1 MQRCVH
7 TLPMPAA
14 ANKHWLPDLC
24 RLPRIAAA
32 LAVAEMVVVLMAIT
46 PRPEGMWNL
55 KEFVGTS
62 GFALWLALVVAM
74 LLCKSRTLIHRLPRP
89 LGVLCSIS
97 LPMALAA
104 FGAWCVKQ
112 IDLGLGYGLLMPEVN
127 TLHFISSIALM
138 TGLITAIA
146 LRYFYVREQWQ
157 AQIHAHSK
165 AEVDALQARIR
176 PHFLFNSMNSIA
188 SLIRR
193 DPVTAERA
201 VEDLAD
207 LFRAALGTGV
217 GETNLGEEIILAE
230 RYLGIEA
237 LRLGDRMR
245 IVWDIAP
252 EVDRNMKMPRLI
264 LQPLLENAVIHGI
277 SRLPEGGEIRIQ
289 IRQTPKLLAF
299 EIHNPSPPLRESDN
313 NNNGHAQD
321 SIAQRLRY
329 HFGAKAQLRTSYR
342 DGRYICEGECPLT

>member
-1 MQRCVH
+1 MH
-7 TLPMPAA
+7 TLPMPDA
-14 ANKHWLPDLC
+14 ANKQWLPDLC

-46 PRPEGMWNL
+46 PRAEGMWSL
-55 KEFVGTS
+55 KEFIGTS

-74 LLCKSRTLIHRLPRP
+74 LLCKSRGLINRLPIH

-104 FGAWCVKQ
+104 FGALCVKQ

-157 AQIHAHSK
+157 AQVNAHAK
-165 AEVDALQARIR
+165 AQVDALQARIR

-188 SLIRR
+188 SLIKR

-207 LFRAALGTGV
+207 LFRAALGAGNSEST
-217 GETNLGEEIILAE
+217 LGEEIVLAE
-230 RYLGIEA
+230 RYLGIEG
-237 LRLGDRMR
+237 LRLGDRLKTL
-245 IVWDIAP
+245 WDIAP
-252 EVDRNMKMPRLI
+252 EVDRSMRMPRLI

-277 SRLPEGGEIRIQ
+277 SRLPEGGEILIKIWQ
-289 IRQTPKLLAF
+289 APKFLSF
-299 EIHNPSPPLRESDN
+299 VIENPAPPPRESDN
-313 NNNGHAQD
+313 SNGHAQD

-329 HFGAKAQLRTSYR
+329 QFGAKAQLRTAYR
-342 DGRYICEGECPLT
+342 DGRYICEGECPLP

>member
-1 MQRCVH
+1 
-7 TLPMPAA
+7 MPDT
-14 ANKHWLPDLC
+14 ANKPWLPDLC

-46 PRPEGMWNL
+46 PRPEGLWNL
-55 KEFVGTS
+55 KEFIGTS

-74 LLCKSRTLIHRLPRP
+74 LLCKGRGLINRLPMA
-89 LGVLCSIS
+89 LGILCSIS

-104 FGAWCVKQ
+104 FGAGFVKQ

-127 TLHFISSIALM
+127 TMHFISSIALM

-157 AQIHAHSK
+157 AQVNAHAK
-165 AEVDALQARIR
+165 AQVDALQARIR

-207 LFRAALGTGV
+207 LFRAALGAGNSEST
-217 GETNLGEEIILAE
+217 LGEEIILAE

-237 LRLGDRMR
+237 LRLGDRLKTL
-245 IVWDIAP
+245 WDIAP
-252 EVDRNMKMPRLI
+252 EVDRDMRMPRLI

-277 SRLPEGGEIRIQ
+277 SRLPEGGEILIK
-289 IRQTPKLLAF
+289 IRQASKSLSF
-299 EIHNPSPPLRESDN
+299 IIENPAPPPRESDN
-313 NNNGHAQD
+313 SNGHAQD

-329 HFGAKAQLRTSYR
+329 QFGAKAQLRTTYR
-342 DGRYICEGECPLT
+342 DGRYICQGECPLT

>member
-1 MQRCVH
+1 
-7 TLPMPAA
+7 MPVI
-14 ANKHWLPDLC
+14 HSPPWLPDLC

-32 LAVAEMVVVLMAIT
+32 LAMAEMVVILMAMT
-46 PRPEGMWNL
+46 PHPRGLWTL
-55 KEFVGTS
+55 KEFIGTS

-74 LLCKSRTLIHRLPRP
+74 LLCKSRGWIHRLPLP
-89 LGVLCSIS
+89 LGILCSVS

-104 FGAWCVKQ
+104 FGALCVKQ

-127 TLHFISSIALM
+127 TLHFMSSIALM

-157 AQIHAHSK
+157 AQVQAHAK
-165 AEVDALQARIR
+165 AQVDALQARIR

-207 LFRAALGTGV
+207 LFRAALGAGSSDS
-217 GETNLGEEIILAE
+217 NLGEEIVLAE

-237 LRLGDRMR
+237 LRLGDRMKV
-245 IVWDIAP
+245 VWDIAP
-252 EVDRNMKMPRLI
+252 DVDRSMKMPRLI

-277 SRLPEGGEIRIQ
+277 SQLPDGGEIHIHIQ
-289 IRQTPKLLAF
+289 QTAKTLLF
-299 EIHNPSPPLRESDN
+299 EIQNPSPPPRELDS
-313 NNNGHAQD
+313 NNGHAQN

-329 HFGAKAQLRTSYR
+329 QFGTNALLFSQYQA
-342 DGRYICEGECPLT
+342 GRYVCRGECPLIQMKAP

>member
-1 MQRCVH
+1 MIDAP
-7 TLPMPAA
+7 LKP
-14 ANKHWLPDLC
+14 WLPDLC

-32 LAVAEMVVVLMAIT
+32 LMAAEMVVVLMAIT
-46 PRPEGMWNL
+46 PHPQGLWTL
-55 KEFVGTS
+55 AEFIGTS

-74 LLCKSRTLIHRLPRP
+74 LLCKSRNMIHRLPLP
-89 LGVLCSIS
+89 LGILCSIS
-97 LPMALAA
+97 LPMVLAG
-104 FGAWCVKQ
+104 FGAFCVKQ

-146 LRYFYVREQWQ
+146 LRYFYMREQWQ
-157 AQIHAHSK
+157 SQVQSQAKAQ
-165 AEVDALQARIR
+165 VDALQARIR

-193 DPVTAERA
+193 DPATAERA

-207 LFRAALGTGV
+207 LFRAALGAGS
-217 GETNLGEEIILAE
+217 GESNLGEEIVLAE

-237 LRLGDRMR
+237 LRLGERLR
-245 IVWDIAP
+245 VVWNIDAN
-252 EVDRNMKMPRLI
+252 VDRSLKLPRLI

-277 SRLPEGGEIRIQ
+277 SRLPDGGEITID
-289 IRQTPKLLAF
+289 IGQTARKLHF
-299 EIHNPSPPLRESDN
+299 EIRNPSLPMLDDSSK
-313 NNNGHAQD
+313 NGHAQD

-329 HFGAKAQLRTSYR
+329 QFGAGAQLVSQYH
-342 DGRYICEGECPLT
+342 DNQYICRGEFPLP

>member
-1 MQRCVH
+1 
-7 TLPMPAA
+7 MPDA
-14 ANKHWLPDLC
+14 ANKPWLPDLC

-32 LAVAEMVVVLMAIT
+32 LAVAEIVVVLMAIT
-46 PRPEGMWNL
+46 PHPEGLWSL
-55 KEFVGTS
+55 KEFIGTS

-74 LLCKSRTLIHRLPRP
+74 LLCKSRGLINRLPMA

-104 FGAWCVKQ
+104 FGAWLVKQ
-112 IDLGLGYGLLMPEVN
+112 IDLGLGYGFLMPEVN
-127 TLHFISSIALM
+127 TMRFISSIALM

-157 AQIHAHSK
+157 AQVNAHAK
-165 AEVDALQARIR
+165 AQVDALQARIR

-207 LFRAALGTGV
+207 LFRAALGAGNSEST
-217 GETNLGEEIILAE
+217 LGEEIILAE

-237 LRLGDRMR
+237 LRLGDRLR
-245 IVWDIAP
+245 TSWDIAP
-252 EVDRNMKMPRLI
+252 DVDRSMRMPRLI

-277 SRLPEGGEIRIQ
+277 SRLPEGGEILIQ
-289 IRQTPKLLAF
+289 IRQAPKQLLF
-299 EIHNPSPPLRESDN
+299 VIENPAPAPRESDN
-313 NNNGHAQD
+313 SNGHAQD

-329 HFGAKAQLRTSYR
+329 QFGAKAQLHTSFK
-342 DGRYICEGECPLT
+342 DGRYVCQGECPLT